1 MEIERRTVGGEPGA
15 THSDELEDS
24 DLSDSA
30 DPPGQDAAQRE
41 WNAAVNKGAKAL
53 LAARDNARKQLH
65 TREDELADAEMR
77 PARWIDPDLDDDE
90 DGGQLIGSWRT
101 WRDAPSSAMDGEEEA
116 GAAASISGAKGRREP
131 IEL

>member
-1 MEIERRTVGGEPGA
+1 MLGSMEMEIERRTVGGEPGA

-24 DLSDSA
+24 DLSDS
-30 DPPGQDAAQRE
+30 
-41 WNAAVNKGAKAL
+41 
-53 LAARDNARKQLH
+53 QLH

-101 WRDAPSSAMDGEEEA
+101 WLDAPSSAR
-116 GAAASISGAKGRREP
+116 IF
-131 IEL
+131 